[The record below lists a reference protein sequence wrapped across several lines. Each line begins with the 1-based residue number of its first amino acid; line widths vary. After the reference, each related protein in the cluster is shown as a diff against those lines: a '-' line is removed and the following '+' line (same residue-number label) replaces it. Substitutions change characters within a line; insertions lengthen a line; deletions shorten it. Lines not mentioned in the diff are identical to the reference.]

1 MDIKETITEFQ
12 NRNTSGMDRL
22 GLNSFIEE
30 IRQQENNLRQAIS
43 DFQNIRS
50 EAQNLIWEMDRQ
62 EQEKKNQESQTKMAE
77 RGYTIGAVFYIDRHD
92 GVYVVKG
99 VDQHHISFE
108 RKLEGKS
115 WGKTNHMQH
124 DRIDPRLT
132 PLRTQGPFRVGE
144 TVVRN
149 ETEYTV
155 EGYLGYRMLLS
166 SGGIWGKTYQIVQKK
181 DEKTYRSIII

>member
-1 MDIKETITEFQ
+1 
-12 NRNTSGMDRL
+12 
-22 GLNSFIEE
+22 
-30 IRQQENNLRQAIS
+30 
-43 DFQNIRS
+43 
-50 EAQNLIWEMDRQ
+50 
-62 EQEKKNQESQTKMAE
+62 
-77 RGYTIGAVFYIDRHD
+77 
-92 GVYVVKG
+92 
-99 VDQHHISFE
+99 
-108 RKLEGKS
+108 
-115 WGKTNHMQH
+115 MQH
-124 DRIDPRLT
+124 GLIDPRLT